1 MQPSGCGNFCMGHSR
16 AVAQL
21 TGTAISPTCPC
32 AGFQDVQASLSEVEG
47 SLSTTR
53 ATAYGSA
60 ARASIGT
67 MVYNQPLGTLSES
80 ESLSSTSAGVAKADS
95 TAGSGLPALGESQ
108 PSRGAGRGLRDQG
121 WRWVG
126 TRPACLIGSHS
137 TRCALL
143 PTAGVYGQFSVP
155 VTVSRFMN

>member
-1 MQPSGCGNFCMGHSR
+1 M
-16 AVAQL
+16 
-21 TGTAISPTCPC
+21 
-32 AGFQDVQASLSEVEG
+32 QASLSEVEG

-53 ATAYGSA
+53 AAAYGSA

-108 PSRGAGRGLRDQG
+108 PSRGAGRGVEGPGMVAGAGLSG
-121 WRWVG
+121 HALPVSL
-126 TRPACLIGSHS
+126 ALIQW
-137 TRCALL
+137 RCAHLS
-143 PTAGVYGQFSVP
+143 TAGVYGDFRVP
-155 VTVSRFMN
+155 VTVSKLMN

>member
-1 MQPSGCGNFCMGHSR
+1 M
-16 AVAQL
+16 QL
-21 TGTAISPTCPC
+21 TGTAVPPTCRG

-53 ATAYGSA
+53 AAAYGSA

-108 PSRGAGRGLRDQG
+108 PSRGAGRGGGGTRDG
-121 WRWVG
+121 GRGRLVG
-126 TRPACLIGSHS
+126 PRPACLTGSHS
-137 TRCALL
+137 MALR
-143 PTAGVYGQFSVP
+143 AP
-155 VTVSRFMN
+155 VNRRRLRRFPSSSYSQ